1 MPKTK
6 LDLKSVKADIARGAS
21 QRDIAV
27 KYNAAR
33 STVRDFLTRHALTT
47 AGVGGN
53 AVPTGDVTREEQ
65 LEAELRELRA
75 EARKNRSADVQ
86 AERLLEAVR
95 ATIKPAL
102 EAYVPPLPTAS
113 EATPHTQV
121 LLLSDLH
128 AGEVVNAE
136 EVNGM
141 NSYDWETLADLRM
154 PNIHRAL
161 LSYQTNRPYPIDELQ
176 VWMLG
181 DMVGGDLHDELART
195 NDFPAAEQCFKTG
208 MLLGQFI
215 EQLVPEYPRIVIH
228 TVNGNHGRL
237 PKKPAAKQV
246 FNNFD
251 WLAYQIAAQYTRTYE
266 SVAWNISRGNQTL
279 AEVAGQTVLLFH
291 GDGIRSSMP
300 GVPWGGVM
308 RRTNEIKKQYA
319 ERGVYLDGFAIG
331 HFHQANAVSGPIWM
345 NGSVKGPDEWVLK
358 NFGYAEAPTQL
369 LLTFNAKKGRRTD
382 VSYINP

>member
-6 LDLKSVKADIARGAS
+6 LELEAVKQDIAAGAS
-21 QRDIAV
+21 QRVIAE
-27 KYNAAR
+27 KYGAAR
-33 STVRDFLTRHALTT
+33 STVRDFLKLHGLSTSPPATQVP
-47 AGVGGN
+47 VG
-53 AVPTGDVTREEQ
+53 TVTREEQ
-65 LEAELRELRA
+65 LEAEVRELRS

-86 AERLLEAVR
+86 AERLLDVVR
-95 ATIKPAL
+95 STVKPAL
-102 EAYVPPLPTAS
+102 DVYDAPPPS
-113 EATPHTQV
+113 EEPAHAHTQV

-136 EVNGM
+136 EINGM
-141 NSYDWETLADLRM
+141 NSYDWETLADERI

-161 LSYQTNRPYPIDELQ
+161 RSYKDHRPYPIDELQ

-215 EQLVPEYPRIVIH
+215 EELVYEYPRIVIH

-251 WLAYQIAAQYTRTYE
+251 WLAYQIAAQYTRNYE
-266 SVAWNISRGNQTL
+266 SVTWNIARGNQTL
-279 AEVAGQTVLLFH
+279 ADVAGQTVLLFH
-291 GDGIRSSMP
+291 GDGIRSTMP

-319 ERGVYLDGFAIG
+319 ERGVYLDGFALG

-358 NFGYAEAPTQL
+358 NFGYAEVPTQL
-369 LLTFNAKKGRRTD
+369 LLTFDPEHARRTD